1 MRSSYFLARMGTPLG
16 EVPQR
21 QNHIPQLDE
30 HPSVLFEPLAVVHLN
45 FRNLPDRIPQVFVKD
60 VQPRHVTVHA
70 IEAGR
75 QLFVYPIDAYRQL
88 LVHMIDA
95 GRQLLVD
102 AINAGR
108 QLLVHMID
116 AGRHPRLSAIQAC
129 TKVVHMASGTRRC
142 ETHAAGIRRAI
153 PGPTSPRD
161 APSAALPSSTR

>member
-95 GRQLLVD
+95 GR
-102 AINAGR
+102 
-108 QLLVHMID
+108 
-116 AGRHPRLSAIQAC
+116 HPRLSAIQAC